1 MYDIK
6 AETSGLVTNG
16 VSACQGCG
24 LELIMRNVLEALG
37 SDIIL
42 VIPPGCAAMFSG
54 SGIEGAVKVAGIQG
68 NLENSAAVA
77 TGITNGLKNQGN
89 CHTRVVAIA
98 GDGATLDIGLQALSG
113 AMERNED
120 IIYICYDNE
129 AYMNTGVQGSS
140 STPAGAST
148 TTTPGGKLQQSKDLM
163 QIAMAHAVPYAA
175 TASPAYLPDLV
186 RKVKRAKQIR
196 GTSVLHIHCPCPT
209 GWGHIPAKSIEVAR
223 EAVRSGAWLL
233 TEYEEGK
240 IKINQEPRLLGQIEH
255 YMELQRRFR
264 GLTDKQI
271 QELKTHI
278 VQRYHT
284 FKQEC
289 SAV

>member
-1 MYDIK
+1 MYDMK
-6 AETSGLVTNG
+6 AEASGLVTNG
-16 VSACQGCG
+16 ISACQGCG
-24 LELIMRNVLEALG
+24 LELIMRNILEALG

-54 SGIEGAVKVAGIQG
+54 SGVEGAVKVAGIQG
-68 NLENSAAVA
+68 NLENSAAIA
-77 TGITNGLKNQGN
+77 TGIANGLKNQGN

-148 TTTPGGKLQQSKDLM
+148 TTTPNGKLQQSKDLM
-163 QIAMAHAVPYAA
+163 QIAMGHGVPYAA
-175 TASPAYLPDLV
+175 TASPAYLTDLAQ
-186 RKVKRAKQIR
+186 KVKKAKQTR
-196 GTSVLHIHCPCPT
+196 GTSLLHIHCPCPT
-209 GWGHIPAKSIEVAR
+209 GWGYPPAKSIEAAR

-233 TEYEEGK
+233 TEYEKGK
-240 IKINQEPRLLGQIEH
+240 VKINQEPKALGQIEG
-255 YMELQRRFR
+255 YIKLQRRFR
-264 GLTDKQI
+264 SLTDEQI
-271 QELKTHI
+271 QELKAHI
-278 VQRYHT
+278 VDRYHA
-284 FKQEC
+284 FKQGC
-289 SAV
+289 AVN

>member
-148 TTTPGGKLQQSKDLM
+148 TTTPGGKLQHSKDLM

-264 GLTDKQI
+264 DLTDKQI

>member
-42 VIPPGCAAMFSG
+42 IIPPGCAAMFSG

-163 QIAMAHAVPYAA
+163 QIAMAHAVRPLPLRPIYQISCERSSGQNRSEELVSCTS
-175 TASPAYLPDLV
+175 TAPVPLA
-186 RKVKRAKQIR
+186 
-196 GTSVLHIHCPCPT
+196 
-209 GWGHIPAKSIEVAR
+209 
-223 EAVRSGAWLL
+223 GAISRQ
-233 TEYEEGK
+233 K
-240 IKINQEPRLLGQIEH
+240 ASR
-255 YMELQRRFR
+255 
-264 GLTDKQI
+264 
-271 QELKTHI
+271 
-278 VQRYHT
+278 
-284 FKQEC
+284 
-289 SAV
+289 